1 MINAKTGDIILD
13 RTTGKAK
20 ETTTS
25 SEGKY
30 EFDNLLQGEYIVVF
44 YIDNTIY
51 GVTEYAKSGVDS
63 EYNSDVILTTMTEN
77 GEQKTVAVTN
87 TIKIEEKSISGM
99 DIGLVTNKTADLK
112 LDKYVST
119 ITVQN
124 KDGVKTYNYSETT
137 LAKLEIAAKRMSG
150 SVVVVEYV
158 MVVTNEGNI
167 PMYAKNVV
175 DYMPKDMK
183 FNSDLN
189 SNWYAGNDGNLYS
202 TELANTAINPGES
215 KNIKLVLTKT
225 MTDNNTGISNNRAEI
240 YEQYNELGIADVDS
254 TPGNQVQDEDDLGT
268 ANVIINVKTGE
279 GVTYTC
285 TILVGMV
292 MLITGIY
299 FIRKK
304 TARYYN

>member
-1 MINAKTGDIILD
+1 
-13 RTTGKAK
+13 
-20 ETTTS
+20 
-25 SEGKY
+25 
-30 EFDNLLQGEYIVVF
+30 
-44 YIDNTIY
+44 
-51 GVTEYAKSGVDS
+51 
-63 EYNSDVILTTMTEN
+63 
-77 GEQKTVAVTN
+77 
-87 TIKIEEKSISGM
+87 M